1 VTAFVLGHQL
11 AIVFAAIGLAVLG
24 AVLHVR
30 DVRRTERKAGE
41 RAEAYVMTLTEDEIE
56 EILDGTDRRQP

>member
-1 VTAFVLGHQL
+1 MSAFVLGHQL

-30 DVRRTERKAGE
+30 DVRRAERQA
-41 RAEAYVMTLTEDEIE
+41 AEQAAAYVADLGPDEVA
-56 EILDGTDRRQP
+56 EILADGSRT